1 VLFDTIYIQNFRNIA
16 SLRIQPAPGINVIE
30 GANGQGKT
38 NLLEAIHLSVTLR
51 SFRQHPT
58 RDLIRIGEKE
68 ALIATRFDVDG
79 ISRDTELHLRGTRR
93 MLKINGEKVRTLDDY
108 FGTMRVVTFT
118 PDDVNVFKEGPG
130 TRRLFFDRM
139 IFNLDPRYGAET
151 LRFEQVLKQRN
162 AALRQD
168 PIDIKLLDVYE
179 QVLADYGAR
188 ITARRNTFFERFE
201 APLKEA
207 FGEVFGT
214 NFDVRLAY
222 DGTYADRDALRDALA
237 QQRARDIQRGHTTVG
252 PHRDEIEAFLDD
264 QPFKTYASQGQHRAF
279 VLACKIAEI
288 RLSVEAHASWP
299 ILLMDDVSSELDPLR
314 NQHLFAFLDNL
325 QTQVFITTTDHHV
338 LQLPRT
344 QRLWKMNQGDLQA
357 EDA

>member
-1 VLFDTIYIQNFRNIA
+1 MLFDTIYIQNFRNIE
-16 SLRIQPAPGINVIE
+16 SLRIQPASGINVIE

-68 ALIATRFDVDG
+68 ALIATRFDAEG
-79 ISRDTELHLRGTRR
+79 MSRDTELHLRGSRR
-93 MLKINGEKVRTLDDY
+93 MLKINGERVRTLDDY

-130 TRRLFFDRM
+130 SRRLFFDRM

-168 PIDIKLLDVYE
+168 PIDPKLLDVYE
-179 QVLADYGAR
+179 QVLADYGSV
-188 ITARRNTFFERFE
+188 ITQRRMEFFQRFE
-201 APLKEA
+201 APLTEA
-207 FGEVFGT
+207 FGEVFGKEFT
-214 NFDVRLAY
+214 VRLDY
-222 DGTYADRDALRDALA
+222 DSIYGDRDILRNALA
-237 QQRARDIQRGHTTVG
+237 DQRARDIQRGHTTIG
-252 PHRDEIEAFLDD
+252 PQRDDIQAFLDD

-288 RLSVEAHASWP
+288 RLSVDVHQTWP
-299 ILLMDDVSSELDPLR
+299 VLLMDDVSSELDPLR
-314 NQHLFAFLDNL
+314 NQHLFTFLNTL
-325 QTQVFITTTDHHV
+325 QTQVFLTTTDHRV
-338 LQLPRT
+338 LQLPNT
-344 QRLWKMNQGDLQA
+344 QRLWRMNQGQLQA
-357 EDA
+357 ADA